1 MVTPTLR
8 TKNVIKSLVYPPLVD
23 TQVVDNDCLAHYK
36 RQETS
41 VVTLKFG
48 PKAFWLALVLL
59 KMSCGFVDYD
69 LSDVFNI

>member
-1 MVTPTLR
+1 MFTPTLKK
-8 TKNVIKSLVYPPLVD
+8 KNFLRARVYPPLVD
-23 TQVVDNDCLAHYK
+23 TQVVDNDCLAYYK
-36 RQETS
+36 RQEIS

-69 LSDVFNI
+69 LSDVLNI